1 MEVVIARPRRPDA
14 EVQVDLRRGG
24 NAHRVIT
31 VRAEP
36 ALSSRLRVANTLSG
50 QVASDLVFLLL
61 RSDCRR
67 RELEYENTL
76 PDRVV
81 NEISDGGGSGVALRS
96 FLAALYPGVT
106 DVWSVETPR

>member
-1 MEVVIARPRRPDA
+1 
-14 EVQVDLRRGG
+14 VQVDLRGG
-24 NAHRVIT
+24 GDAHRVIT

-36 ALSSRLRVANTLSG
+36 ALSSRRRLHFKNTLSG

-61 RSDCRR
+61 HSDCRR

-76 PDRVV
+76 PDGVV

-96 FLAALYPGVT
+96 
-106 DVWSVETPR
+106 TPA